1 MVRAILLGL
10 TTATIAATSAAAQ
23 NNSSNWMRVQQPW
36 QGASPGAPVRS
47 APGGSNTGHPDFLW
61 LPNSVGSGPAAP
73 GAGASQG
80 GYGTS
85 LGVRRDAEKPSA
97 GKAGGSNAI
106 SLDTPGTKKG
116 QTKTGGIKSIGG
128 LKSETEIVE

>member
-10 TTATIAATSAAAQ
+10 TTATIATSAAAQ
-23 NNSSNWMRVQQPW
+23 NNSSTWIRVQQPW
-36 QGASPGAPVRS
+36 QGVQPGTAGPV
-47 APGGSNTGHPDFLW
+47 APGGSKASHPDFLRA
-61 LPNSVGSGPAAP
+61 PGSVGSGPAAP